1 MKGISY
7 LLSVL
12 AFVAYFYGSI
22 IQGGDEHYAA
32 QAAHIKAK
40 VDEYKVLNNTK
51 YLSDLSVV
59 LEARSEFDRVHNKNR
74 IMYEYAERHKYALAL
89 ILLVSV
95 FHFWHNLYVGVLGLL
110 AGPIFVTLNLFSA
123 TGEVRFGVLAV
134 AVLALAFSF
143 LATLGLKGLV
153 VASRNG

>member
-7 LLSVL
+7 LLTVL

-22 IQGGDEHYAA
+22 IRGGDEHYAA

-40 VDEYKVLNNTK
+40 VDEYKVLNNTE

-59 LEARSEFDRVHNKNR
+59 LEARSEFDRAHNKNR

-89 ILLVSV
+89 ILMVSV
-95 FHFWHNLYVGVLGLL
+95 FHFWHSLYVGALGLL
-110 AGPIFVTLNLFSA
+110 AGPVFVTLNLFSA
-123 TGEVRFGVLAV
+123 TGEIRFGLLA
-134 AVLALAFSF
+134 AGILALAFSF
-143 LATLGLKGLV
+143 LVTLGLKRLRF
-153 VASRNG
+153 AERNG